1 MAHYK
6 IKATYL
12 YEGTVEAD
20 SQKEAEKVFIDEL
33 NDHFISTDSYKVEEV
48 EKCEDCE
55 KVFDNCSCN
64 D

>member
-20 SQKEAEKVFIDEL
+20 SQDEAEKLFIDDL
-33 NDHFISTDSYKVEEV
+33 NSFYVCPESSEIEEIA
-48 EKCEDCE
+48 ECEDCE

>member
-12 YEGTVEAD
+12 YEGTIEAD
-20 SQKEAEKVFIDEL
+20 SQEEAEKLFIDEL
-33 NDHFISTDSYKVEEV
+33 NDHYVCPEKYDIEELD
-48 EKCEDCE
+48 ECEDCE
-55 KVFDNCSCN
+55 QIFDNCSCN